1 MFSSQIQH
9 KYHLSSVFSH
19 PIVLCMKYWL
29 FVLYSL
35 WLFYCIAI
43 FFFIYWHIPASFH
56 HPERTAFTVE
66 KCNSFC
72 GCRKCLRPKSVRKS
86 FGGPTRRWSHQ
97 TSATAAA
104 EASAGS
110 WVCHVL
116 GSMSEDDTRLSPSPD
131 LWLTPCKRSRFRAPF
146 GETWLKS
153 QWECLLF
160 PQNCSRHC
168 SCSLCL
174 ICLKRGLSSFF

>member
-43 FFFIYWHIPASFH
+43 FFFIYWHIQASFH
-56 HPERTAFTVE
+56 RPERTAWVE

-86 FGGPTRRWSHQ
+86 FGGPTRRWSHR

-104 EASAGS
+104 EASAGP
-110 WVCHVL
+110 WVSCAGQHVWGWYPSL
-116 GSMSEDDTRLSPSPD
+116 SVPWPLIDTVQALQVQGS
-131 LWLTPCKRSRFRAPF
+131 LWWDVA
-146 GETWLKS
+146 KS

-174 ICLKRGLSSFF
+174 IWLKRGLSSFF